1 MEKHVPYSGGNR
13 PAEGSAD
20 DRRDRQFTAHLNRFY
35 DEVIAHFRDAESIL
49 LFGSRRGKGRARK
62 TSRAQGLCEGI
73 VGVDTDDKMTAPQ
86 IGQRF
91 DGTFANSTS
100 APKSCSELE

>member
-1 MEKHVPYSGGNR
+1 LVPGEAKGELEKR
-13 PAEGSAD
+13 
-20 DRRDRQFTAHLNRFY
+20 L
-35 DEVIAHFRDAESIL
+35 
-49 LFGSRRGKGRARK
+49 ARK
-62 TSRAQGLCEGI
+62 DLGEGV
-73 VGVDTDDKMTAPQ
+73 VGVETDDKMTAPQ